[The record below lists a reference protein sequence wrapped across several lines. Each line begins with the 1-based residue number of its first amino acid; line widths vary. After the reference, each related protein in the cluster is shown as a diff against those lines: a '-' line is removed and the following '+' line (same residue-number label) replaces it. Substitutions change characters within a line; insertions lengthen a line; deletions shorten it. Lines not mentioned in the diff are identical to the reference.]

1 MGEDPLS
8 DAQAFLVDQVKRSL
22 EKPSPVQQRAI
33 VPLLKGRDLI
43 MQAQSGT
50 GKTAAFVIAILQKV
64 GVQQFRWWFHKANF
78 FFSRPNLL
86 AECLC
91 QRDSGAYT
99 CADSRAGTA
108 NTEGGP
114 RYWTIYEYQMP
125 RLHWREKCS

>member
-1 MGEDPLS
+1 MVMGEDLPS

-64 GVQQFRWWFHKANF
+64 GVLPFRWW
-78 FFSRPNLL
+78 
-86 AECLC
+86 
-91 QRDSGAYT
+91 
-99 CADSRAGTA
+99 
-108 NTEGGP
+108 
-114 RYWTIYEYQMP
+114 
-125 RLHWREKCS
+125 LHPTSQS

>member
-8 DAQAFLVDQVKRSL
+8 DTQTFLVDQVKQSL

-64 GVQQFRWWFHKANF
+64 GCYSFVTPIHRANF
-78 FFSRPNLL
+78 FSSTKPFS
-86 AECLC
+86 
-91 QRDSGAYT
+91 
-99 CADSRAGTA
+99 
-108 NTEGGP
+108 
-114 RYWTIYEYQMP
+114 
-125 RLHWREKCS
+125 